1 LASEGRAKIR
11 RIALRDQPPA
21 VFANSSDCDFAD
33 QSLLTEEFF
42 VTGPM
47 RLVLLGP
54 PGAGKGTQAEKLSA
68 YFGIPQISTG
78 DILRHNVAQ
87 NTELGKKAK
96 SYMDSGQLVPDDLVI
111 QMVEHRL
118 KEPDAKKGFILD
130 GFPRTIAQADA
141 LLKMTKID
149 AVLSFF
155 LEPEELIKRNTGRRV
170 CPKDDTVYH
179 VLMNPPKKPGVCDK
193 CGTPLIVR
201 ADDREDVVRKRIET
215 YEKQTAPLIK
225 YYRDRGMFRE
235 VYATGLIEEIFL
247 RAVEA
252 LKA

>member
-1 LASEGRAKIR
+1 
-11 RIALRDQPPA
+11 
-21 VFANSSDCDFAD
+21 
-33 QSLLTEEFF
+33 
-42 VTGPM
+42 M

-54 PGAGKGTQAEKLSA
+54 PGAGKGTQAAKLST

-87 NTELGKKAK
+87 DTDLGKKAK
-96 SYMDSGQLVPDDLVI
+96 GYMDSGQLVPDDLVI
-111 QMVEHRL
+111 KMVEHRL

-149 AVLSFF
+149 AVLSYF

-170 CPKDDTVYH
+170 CPQDDTVYH
-179 VLMNPPKKPGVCDK
+179 ILTNPPKNPGVCDR
-193 CGTPLIVR
+193 CGTTLIIR

-215 YEKQTAPLIK
+215 HERQTAPLIK
-225 YYRDRGMFRE
+225 YYRERGLLRE
-235 VYATGLIEEIFL
+235 AYASGLIEEIFL
-247 RAVEA
+247 RTLEA